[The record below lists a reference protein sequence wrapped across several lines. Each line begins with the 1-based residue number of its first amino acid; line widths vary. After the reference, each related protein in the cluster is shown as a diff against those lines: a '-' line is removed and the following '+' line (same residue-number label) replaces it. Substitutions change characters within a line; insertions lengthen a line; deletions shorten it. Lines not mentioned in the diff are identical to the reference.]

1 MLKIYN
7 IKDKPEYIEEVAILT
22 QNEWGSKTNT
32 DEEYKAKISKKINKI
47 LSLLDN
53 TSYCKLILLEDTT
66 LIGFISIFPEDGD
79 DRKDL
84 TPWYA
89 TMFVKKEF
97 RGKGYSK
104 ILNDAILKEAKSRGF
119 EKIYLKTDLVNYYE
133 KFGATFLDKLNEE
146 ENLYYFDL
154 K

>member
-104 ILNDAILKEAKSRGF
+104 ILNDAILKEAKNRGF
-119 EKIYLKTDLVNYYE
+119 KEIYLKTTLNNYYE
-133 KFGATFLDKLNEE
+133 KFGAVYIKDLHNNEKL
-146 ENLYYFDL
+146 YKIDL
-154 K
+154 I

>member
-104 ILNDAILKEAKSRGF
+104 ILNDAILKEAKNRGF
-119 EKIYLKTDLVNYYE
+119 ERIYLKTDLVNYYE
-133 KFGATFLDKLNEE
+133 KFGATFLDRLNEE

>member
-104 ILNDAILKEAKSRGF
+104 ILNDAILKEAKSRAF

-133 KFGATFLDKLNEE
+133 KFGATFLDRLNEE